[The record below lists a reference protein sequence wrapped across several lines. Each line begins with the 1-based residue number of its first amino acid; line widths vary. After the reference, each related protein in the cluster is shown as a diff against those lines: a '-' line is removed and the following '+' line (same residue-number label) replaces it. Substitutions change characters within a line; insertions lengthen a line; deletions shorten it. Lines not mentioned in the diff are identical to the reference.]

1 VLLKH
6 FYLTLRIFFQ
16 GENFSRRFPL
26 ASFQSVLTFIPYHYE
41 WLKMIMKVL
50 RGYGERVFTKAVFL
64 KMLMISCGAN
74 ALMFFDSF
82 SSKLDFLLYVPSR
95 KSAVIGLRG
104 TYSFC
109 KMAK

>member
-1 VLLKH
+1 
-6 FYLTLRIFFQ
+6 
-16 GENFSRRFPL
+16 
-26 ASFQSVLTFIPYHYE
+26 
-41 WLKMIMKVL
+41 MKVL

-95 KSAVIGLRG
+95 KSAVIGL
-104 TYSFC
+104 
-109 KMAK
+109 